1 LRALIEKVKTDG
13 AYLNLFFDV
22 NEIYGRLRDRHVSVN
37 QGTSVVFV
45 LQNTI
50 IYFSSEEVIT
60 GLAKNAKYR
69 VISDSPGE
77 FKLAV
82 DLYDG
87 TGGVYSTK
95 NVKSLDGKDPLSF
108 FTEMAMDPL
117 GSITNYKVSQRVS
130 TAHLAF
136 LVLFN

>member
-22 NEIYGRLRDRHVSVN
+22 NEIYGRLRDAHVSV
-37 QGTSVVFV
+37 QHGTSVV
-45 LQNTI
+45 LEDTI
-50 IYFSSEEVIT
+50 VYFSSEEVIT

-108 FTEMAMDPL
+108 FTEMAMEPL

-136 LVLFN
+136 LVIFN